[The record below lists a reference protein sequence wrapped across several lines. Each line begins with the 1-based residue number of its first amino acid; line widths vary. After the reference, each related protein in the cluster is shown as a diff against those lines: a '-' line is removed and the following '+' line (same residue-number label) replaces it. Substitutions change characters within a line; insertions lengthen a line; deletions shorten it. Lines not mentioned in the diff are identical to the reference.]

1 MIRPFFIL
9 RCAAI
14 DSPIS
19 QSELPKQITLLV
31 CTRGKDAEP
40 ALIIISS
47 ASCILDE
54 VFLMTQV
61 LKAPE
66 EFVLYCF
73 RFGISVLK
81 KSHSLRFLQRLES
94 TSPAAGAAS
103 GINDYY
109 SVINFHHVGLSLATH
124 LR

>member
-73 RFGISVLK
+73 RLVYLF
-81 KSHSLRFLQRLES
+81 
-94 TSPAAGAAS
+94 
-103 GINDYY
+103 
-109 SVINFHHVGLSLATH
+109 
-124 LR
+124 

>member
-47 ASCILDE
+47 ASVVFLDE
-54 VFLMTQV
+54 GLLMTQV
-61 LKAPE
+61 LKVPE

-73 RFGISVLK
+73 RLVYLF
-81 KSHSLRFLQRLES
+81 
-94 TSPAAGAAS
+94 
-103 GINDYY
+103 
-109 SVINFHHVGLSLATH
+109 
-124 LR
+124 